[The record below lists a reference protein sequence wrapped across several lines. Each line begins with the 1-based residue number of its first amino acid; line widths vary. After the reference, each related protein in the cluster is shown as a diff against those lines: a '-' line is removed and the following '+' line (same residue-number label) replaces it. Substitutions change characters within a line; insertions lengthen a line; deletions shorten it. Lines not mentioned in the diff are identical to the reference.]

1 MQVLTL
7 KLLKYYW
14 VRLLENIKNLVIAK
28 KPN

>member
-7 KLLKYYW
+7 KPLKYYW
-14 VRLLENIKNLVIAK
+14 LRFLENIKNLVIAK